1 MGIMS
6 PRDNQNEVLSGG
18 NEANINGATGPPERE
33 NADYYT
39 NRSKHNGDWRHLVRN
54 FTPA

>member
-1 MGIMS
+1 MS

-18 NEANINGATGPPERE
+18 NEANINRTTESPERE

-39 NRSKHNGDWRHLVRN
+39 NRSKHNDGWRHLVRN

>member
-1 MGIMS
+1 ML

-18 NEANINGATGPPERE
+18 NEANINGTTESPERE

-39 NRSKHNGDWRHLVRN
+39 NRPKHNGGWRHIVRN